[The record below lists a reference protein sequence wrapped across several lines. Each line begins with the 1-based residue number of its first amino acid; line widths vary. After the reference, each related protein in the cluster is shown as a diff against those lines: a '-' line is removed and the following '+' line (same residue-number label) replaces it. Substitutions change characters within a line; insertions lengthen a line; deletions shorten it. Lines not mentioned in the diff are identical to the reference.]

1 MSAAEDKA
9 RSQIAAIEQ
18 IHGIKFLNRE
28 EIVCLIT
35 QKVVNES
42 QILPVC
48 TAINLWVA
56 GNDIHGQAMIPLGIV
71 EKTMDFERQR
81 RRKKA
86 IDGPG
91 RT

>member
-28 EIVCLIT
+28 EIVCMIA
-35 QKVVNES
+35 QKIVNES

-56 GNDIHGQAMIPLGIV
+56 GNDIHGQAMIPQDIV
-71 EKTMDFERQR
+71 EETMDFKRQR
-81 RRKKA
+81 CTRKK
-86 IDGPG
+86 
-91 RT
+91 